1 MTTYFVLCLVFYIMM
16 WHWLSDFVFQ
26 SDWMAKQKS
35 SSNKVL
41 AMHVAM
47 YMLIMLSGTV
57 ILGFGIPG
65 VATSLTNV
73 VLFVLVNGVAH
84 FVTDWFTSRWTSRL
98 YKAGRT
104 HDFFVVIGLDQL
116 AHTGA
121 LLVTMFY
128 FLIG

>member
-1 MTTYFVLCLVFYIMM
+1 MAISLVLALVFYIMM

-35 SSNKVL
+35 SSNKIL

-47 YMLIMLSGTV
+47 YMLIMLSGTI
-57 ILGFGIPG
+57 ILGFGTPV
-65 VATSLTNV
+65 VAHSLTNV
-73 VLFVLVNGVAH
+73 LLFVLVNGAAH
-84 FVTDWFTSRWTSRL
+84 FVTDYVTSRWTSRL

-104 HDFFVVIGLDQL
+104 HDFFIVIGLDQL

-121 LLVTMFY
+121 LLVTTFY